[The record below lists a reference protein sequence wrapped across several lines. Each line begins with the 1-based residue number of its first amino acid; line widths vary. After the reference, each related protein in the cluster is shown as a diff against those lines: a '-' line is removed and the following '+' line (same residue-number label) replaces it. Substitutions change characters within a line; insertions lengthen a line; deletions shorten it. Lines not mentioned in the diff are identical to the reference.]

1 MTRLVL
7 LLVLAVATWLYFPET
22 RAMVLDIAEPVA
34 TPIARWSTSED
45 MAQIARNVVEHE
57 RLTGE
62 IPAGAAWL
70 DWLSYRYASEDI
82 YTDPWGSIYQLELS
96 GDSVWILSYGPD
108 RLRETDDDFTISTAS
123 DL

>member
-1 MTRLVL
+1 
-7 LLVLAVATWLYFPET
+7 
-22 RAMVLDIAEPVA
+22 MVLDIAEPVA

-108 RLRETDDDFTISTAS
+108 RLRETDDDFTISTAR